1 MKGLYVLKAC
11 MGRLFN
17 LCNRYKN
24 YMKLR
29 ACVICVGRHCVIHGH
44 VGVNIDPSAK
54 VSIGDNFYMSSGG
67 HRNPLCGNIE
77 VFFMQGRM
85 PAYA

>member
-24 YMKLR
+24 LYEVEGVCHLRRTTLCNTR
-29 ACVICVGRHCVIHGH
+29 ACGGKYRSLGK
-44 VGVNIDPSAK
+44 G
-54 VSIGDNFYMSSGG
+54 FYRG
-67 HRNPLCGNIE
+67 
-77 VFFMQGRM
+77 
-85 PAYA
+85 

>member
-44 VGVNIDPSAK
+44 VGLNIDPSAK
-54 VSIGDNFYMSSGG
+54 VLNCTPKVRHKTFGVHY
-67 HRNPLCGNIE
+67 
-77 VFFMQGRM
+77 V
-85 PAYA
+85 

>member
-44 VGVNIDPSAK
+44 VGVNIDLE
-54 VSIGDNFYMSSGG
+54 I
-67 HRNPLCGNIE
+67 
-77 VFFMQGRM
+77 
-85 PAYA
+85 